1 MTIIKTFETEKEQK
15 RFPKKYIALTIISL
29 FILILT
35 EIWVNNTVI
44 AYGDKFEKSSSLE
57 KSLKMEN
64 QVLENIIAESSS
76 LNVIASES
84 AKLGFYRQQSI
95 EYIR

>member
-1 MTIIKTFETEKEQK
+1 MTIIKTFETEKKQRK
-15 RFPKKYIALTIISL
+15 FPKKYIVLTIIIL
-29 FILILT
+29 FMLTLT

-44 AYGDKFEKSSSLE
+44 AYGYKFDKSSSLE
-57 KSLKMEN
+57 KSLRMEN
-64 QVLENIIAESSS
+64 RILENTIAENSS

-84 AKLGFYRQQSI
+84 AKLGFFSHQSI

>member
-1 MTIIKTFETEKEQK
+1 MTIIKTFDTGKEQK
-15 RFPKKYIALTIISL
+15 RFPKKYIVLTIISL
-29 FILILT
+29 FILTLV

-44 AYGDKFEKSSSLE
+44 AYGDKFERSSSLE

-64 QVLENIIAESSS
+64 QILENTIAESSS

-84 AKLGFYRQQSI
+84 AKLGFYMPQSI

>member
-1 MTIIKTFETEKEQK
+1 MTIIKTFDTEKEQK
-15 RFPKKYIALTIISL
+15 RFPKKYIVLTIISL
-29 FILILT
+29 FMLTLI

-44 AYGDKFEKSSSLE
+44 AFGDKFEKSSSLE

-64 QVLENIIAESSS
+64 QLLENTIAQSSS
-76 LNVIASES
+76 LSVIATES
-84 AKLGFYRQQSI
+84 AKLGFYKTQSI